1 MLLGGCA
8 VCNVGFR
15 AKLRVDSACLF
26 AYGVLVVL
34 PGLVCLVTLV
44 VCLLVLVGCAVRALV
59 FSCCLEIGL
68 IMISFVLDLLV
79 WLLYG

>member
-8 VCNVGFR
+8 VCNVDFR

-26 AYGVLVVL
+26 VYGVLVVL

-44 VCLLVLVGCAVRALV
+44 VCLLAVG
-59 FSCCLEIGL
+59 
-68 IMISFVLDLLV
+68 
-79 WLLYG
+79 WLCGAGTGV

>member
-1 MLLGGCA
+1 MLLGGCT

-26 AYGVLVVL
+26 VYDVLVVL

-44 VCLLVLVGCAVRALV
+44 VCLLVVG
-59 FSCCLEIGL
+59 
-68 IMISFVLDLLV
+68 
-79 WLLYG
+79 WLCGAGAGV